1 MCARRYSAGP
11 QLPCDV
17 WEAAGTP
24 CVAAHSMT
32 RALYAAYD
40 GPLYSV
46 RRADTNATTNV
57 KVVAAGG
64 AADAQAQ
71 DTFCKGTSCTIQTI
85 FDQSAL
91 GNDLSTAPSG
101 GAAHQPDKGCTA
113 DHDRQVLG
121 GRTVYGAFFE
131 GGMGYRRENTKGV
144 ATGDDPESM
153 YAVFGGKHYNT
164 GCCFDCAPTRLEP
177 PPSLL
182 LPASR

>member
-1 MCARRYSAGP
+1 
-11 QLPCDV
+11 
-17 WEAAGTP
+17 
-24 CVAAHSMT
+24 MT

-46 RRADTNATTNV
+46 RRADTNATANV

-91 GNDLSTAPSG
+91 GNDLSTAPPG

-182 LPASR
+182 LPRRVESPIGASRRQR